1 MSSPKQGAYI
11 IMMFWGIQKSI
22 LTLLLSIKTGSHVI
36 LEKNN
41 NLSKGKSQGTCL
53 LNQTWRKETDTW
65 WKVLIWK
72 FTGKIGRE
80 IILITLIFF
89 SLICQ
94 SSLSSSNIGASLL
107 WFVSV
112 FLLSTPICWNFKIS
126 TTCLYP
132 NTFSIQYM
140 FEIQVSLV
148 SVFFPRLFC
157 RLLLNF

>member
-1 MSSPKQGAYI
+1 M
-11 IMMFWGIQKSI
+11 
-22 LTLLLSIKTGSHVI
+22 LSIKTGSHVM

-148 SVFFPRLFC
+148 PVFFPRLFC